1 MEKLKRYIVFLIG
14 LFINSLGVSLI
25 TKADLGT
32 SPISSIP
39 YVLSLNFP
47 FTLGQ
52 FTIAFSLLLI
62 LIQLVILRRNFKAEH
77 LLQIPISILFGY
89 FIDLTMVMLFFVDPQ
104 TYLSSVIHLLIGCV
118 ILGFGVYT
126 EVLAD
131 VAMLPGESFVRA
143 VSSTWKTEFGS
154 TKVAFDVSLA
164 VIAAVLSLLFAHR
177 LDGVR
182 EGTIIAALL
191 VGFIARLFGRRLAFL
206 GPRLFRTNEKSSDE
220 QTAAASVSEGTLV
233 SDSSSVSA
241 DEKAPAPYKV
251 IVIGRQYGSGG
262 HDIGKS
268 LAGKLGFAF
277 YDNEIIQMTAGST
290 GYTPKFVQ
298 EHEENIT
305 NSFLYDLVSQ
315 MYIYSD
321 TREAPRDAI
330 FESEGEVIRSL
341 ADQGNCVIL
350 GRCADYF
357 LRDRHDCLKVYLHAP
372 EDYRVKRIMDTEDL
386 SEEDARRKVHRM
398 DRRRSDNYHYYTR
411 RIWGHSGNYDLT
423 IDTGIGAE
431 AVEEII
437 RRTLELKALELKA
450 LELKQ

>member
-25 TKADLGT
+25 TKANLGT

-62 LIQLVILRRNFKAEH
+62 LIQLIILRRNFKAEH

-89 FIDLTMVMLFFVDPQ
+89 FIDLTMVMLFFVNPQ
-104 TYLSSVIHLLIGCV
+104 TYLSSVVYLLVGCV

-126 EVLAD
+126 EVLAN

-143 VSSTWKTEFGS
+143 VSYTWKTEFGS
-154 TKVAFDVSLA
+154 TKVAFDVSLT

-191 VGFIARLFGRRLAFL
+191 VGFIARLFGRRLSFL
-206 GPRLFRTNEKSSDE
+206 EPLLFRK
-220 QTAAASVSEGTLV
+220 
-233 SDSSSVSA
+233 
-241 DEKAPAPYKV
+241 
-251 IVIGRQYGSGG
+251 
-262 HDIGKS
+262 
-268 LAGKLGFAF
+268 
-277 YDNEIIQMTAGST
+277 
-290 GYTPKFVQ
+290 
-298 EHEENIT
+298 
-305 NSFLYDLVSQ
+305 
-315 MYIYSD
+315 
-321 TREAPRDAI
+321 
-330 FESEGEVIRSL
+330 
-341 ADQGNCVIL
+341 
-350 GRCADYF
+350 
-357 LRDRHDCLKVYLHAP
+357 KVYLHAP
-372 EDYRVKRIMDTEDL
+372 EDYRVKRIMNTENL
-386 SEEDARRKVHRM
+386 SEENARQKVRRM

-411 RIWGHSGNYDLT
+411 RIWGHSKNYDLT
-423 IDTGIGAE
+423 IDTSIGAE

-437 RRTLELKALELKA
+437 RRTLELRE
-450 LELKQ
+450 KQKITD

>member
-89 FIDLTMVMLFFVDPQ
+89 FIDLTMVILFFVNPQ
-104 TYLSSVIHLLIGCV
+104 SYLSSVVYLLIGCV

-126 EVLAD
+126 EVLAN

-154 TKVAFDVSLA
+154 TKVAFDVSLT
-164 VIAAVLSLLFAHR
+164 VIAAVLSLIFAHR

-191 VGFIARLFGRRLAFL
+191 VGFIARLFGRRLSFL
-206 GPRLFRTNEKSSDE
+206 EPLLFRTNEKSSDGE
-220 QTAAASVSEGTLV
+220 TAAVSESASVSV
-233 SDSSSVSA
+233 DDSAS
-241 DEKAPAPYKV
+241 APYKV

-262 HDIGKS
+262 HDIGKE

-298 EHEENIT
+298 DHEENMT
-305 NSFLYDLVSQ
+305 NSFLYDLISQ

-321 TREAPRDAI
+321 TQEAPRDAI

-372 EDYRVKRIMDTEDL
+372 EDYRVKRIMDTENL
-386 SEEDARRKVHRM
+386 TEEDARQKVRRM

-411 RIWGHSGNYDLT
+411 RIWGHSKNYDLT
-423 IDTGIGAE
+423 IDTSIGAE

-437 RRTLELKALELKA
+437 CRTLELRQ
-450 LELKQ
+450 KQKISS

>member
-47 FTLGQ
+47 LTLGQ

-154 TKVAFDVSLA
+154 TKVAFDVSLT
-164 VIAAVLSLLFAHR
+164 VIAAVLSLIFSHR

-206 GPRLFRTNEKSSDE
+206 GSLLFRTNEKSSDG
-220 QTAAASVSEGTLV
+220 QTAAASVSEGTSV
-233 SDSSSVSA
+233 SDGSSVSA
-241 DEKAPAPYKV
+241 DDKAPAPYKV

-298 EHEENIT
+298 EHEENMT
-305 NSFLYDLVSQ
+305 NSFLYDLVNQ

-321 TREAPRDAI
+321 TQEAPRDAI
-330 FESEGEVIRSL
+330 FESEGEVIRRL

-357 LRDRHDCLKVYLHAP
+357 LRDRQDCLKVYLHAP
-372 EDYRVKRIMDTEDL
+372 EDFRVKRIMDTEDL

-437 RRTLELKALELKA
+437 RRTLELKALELK
-450 LELKQ
+450 Q

>member
-89 FIDLTMVMLFFVDPQ
+89 FIDLTMVMLFFVNPQ
-104 TYLSSVIHLLIGCV
+104 SYLSSVVYLLIGCV

-126 EVLAD
+126 EVLAN

-154 TKVAFDVSLA
+154 TKVAFDVSLT
-164 VIAAVLSLLFAHR
+164 VIAAVLSLIFAHR

-191 VGFIARLFGRRLAFL
+191 VGFIARLFGRHLSFL
-206 GPRLFRTNEKSSDE
+206 GPLLFRTNEKINDG
-220 QTAAASVSEGTLV
+220 QAAAVSESASVSV
-233 SDSSSVSA
+233 DDSAS
-241 DEKAPAPYKV
+241 APYKV
-251 IVIGRQYGSGG
+251 IVTGRQYGSGG
-262 HDIGKS
+262 HDIGKE

-298 EHEENIT
+298 DHEENMT
-305 NSFLYDLVSQ
+305 NSFLYDLISQ

-321 TREAPRDAI
+321 TQEAPRDAI

-372 EDYRVKRIMDTEDL
+372 EDYRVKRIMDTENL
-386 SEEDARRKVHRM
+386 TEEDARQKVRRM

-411 RIWGHSGNYDLT
+411 RIWGHSKNYDLT
-423 IDTGIGAE
+423 IDTSIGAE

-437 RRTLELKALELKA
+437 CRTLELRQ
-450 LELKQ
+450 KQKISS

>member
-25 TKADLGT
+25 TKANLGT

-89 FIDLTMVMLFFVDPQ
+89 FIDLTMVMLFFVNPQ
-104 TYLSSVIHLLIGCV
+104 TYLSSVVYLLIGCV

-126 EVLAD
+126 EVLAN

-143 VSSTWKTEFGS
+143 VSYTWKTEFGS
-154 TKVAFDVSLA
+154 TKVAFDVSLT

-191 VGFIARLFGRRLAFL
+191 VGFIARLFGRWLTFL
-206 GPRLFRTNEKSSDE
+206 EPLLFRKNEKSSDG
-220 QTAAASVSEGTLV
+220 QTAAVPAAASVSENT
-233 SDSSSVSA
+233 SVSA
-241 DEKAPAPYKV
+241 DDSASAPHTV
-251 IVIGRQYGSGG
+251 LVIGRQYGSGG
-262 HDIGKS
+262 HDIGKE

-298 EHEENIT
+298 EHEENMT

-321 TREAPRDAI
+321 TQEAPRDAI

-341 ADQGNCVIL
+341 ADQGNCIIL

-357 LRDRHDCLKVYLHAP
+357 LRDRRDCLKVYLHAP
-372 EDYRVKRIMDTEDL
+372 EDYRVKRIMNTENL
-386 SEEDARRKVHRM
+386 SEENARQKVRRM

-411 RIWGHSGNYDLT
+411 RIWGHSKNYDLT
-423 IDTGIGAE
+423 IDTSIGAE

-437 RRTLELKALELKA
+437 RSALELRQ
-450 LELKQ
+450 KQKISS